1 MCLLVP
7 CFLSSTLGVSLFV
20 AAARVLSRGCAWA
33 GSNHVEIWNH
43 PGLMYHEQGRCTHF
57 ILELYTNLATFHAST
72 RAKKFCP
79 SVAPCYCVTLI
90 VRTHSLES
98 ETNIFLELINFSHIT
113 HLPHIVSGSSGTLI
127 FQELSVFY
135 WSCSKK
141 VVLQAKCLV
150 KVNSFFFLFCTS
162 VKWCKHNC
170 YRNFSSGISYD
181 FCSFVITY
189 YRLASSEGCWSPG
202 MFSKELWF
210 AIACTWQP
218 RMGASCPHEISA
230 KVLNNIFFFFF

>member
-90 VRTHSLES
+90 DRTHSLES

-141 VVLQAKCLV
+141 VVLRAKCLV
-150 KVNSFFFLFCTS
+150 KVNSFFFSCFVLLWNDASITAIGISLLGFHMTS
-162 VKWCKHNC
+162 VVL
-170 YRNFSSGISYD
+170 SSHTTDLPVQKAAGHEE
-181 FCSFVITY
+181 CSP
-189 YRLASSEGCWSPG
+189 RGCD
-202 MFSKELWF
+202 L
-210 AIACTWQP
+210 Q
-218 RMGASCPHEISA
+218 
-230 KVLNNIFFFFF
+230 